1 MRALI
6 LLIALMV
13 SVAFGGEAV
22 AQGVGVS
29 LDVETI
35 TPQRIVPRGVAA
47 TVAPRPVQVFS
58 AKFLCGTINPA
69 AATFPQL
76 GEPLVPGTYLTAI
89 NIHNPNF
96 TAVTFRKK
104 AVETKSQREEA
115 KEPGRIGKFVTEELR
130 PDGGIEV
137 DCLDI
142 TRELLPPLA
151 GTSFDLANDFIKGFL
166 VIETGDSTPLDVVG
180 VYTLKNV
187 EPKPAGTA
195 SP

>member
-6 LLIALMV
+6 LLIALAV
-13 SVAFGGEAV
+13 AVAFGGEV
-22 AQGVGVS
+22 LAQGVGVS

-35 TPQRIVPRGVAA
+35 TPQRIVPRGVPS
-47 TVAPRPVQVFS
+47 TVPPRPVQVFS
-58 AKFLCGTINPA
+58 AKFLCGTINPIT
-69 AATFPQL
+69 ATFPQL
-76 GEPLVPGTYLTAI
+76 GAPLVPGTYLTAI

-187 EPKPAGTA
+187 EPNPAGTTGQ
-195 SP
+195 